1 MVELE
6 PAPVDPTFL
15 TVLVTE
21 QGTTT
26 AYPFGSKYPS
36 GTDVWTYTP
45 DSPDPGNATLTFN
58 DPLCSKMKSLSEDI
72 TYEIRSVHKL

>member
-1 MVELE
+1 MQLE

-21 QGTTT
+21 QGVTT
-26 AYPFGSKYPS
+26 AYPYPS
-36 GTDVWTYTP
+36 PIWTFAAQP
-45 DSPDPGNATLTFN
+45 GGNATLTFN

-72 TYEIRSVHKL
+72 TYEIRSVNKL